1 MNKLEIH
8 QNINEFNINIRN
20 DLISDKT
27 SEISDYFESETESQT
42 TESSDSSINYFEDN
56 KSYIEDENWDLIE
69 VKNKSFDNNIEVVF
83 RSKERF
89 DFHKNEFKF
98 PPKLNQTFGDYRLER
113 KLKVDSNCIV
123 FVCHS
128 TLDRSNKFIAKIAI
142 NGEAKKLFYE
152 FENYSKLKGGNCVPK
167 LIHFYQ

>member
-56 KSYIEDENWDLIE
+56 RSCL
-69 VKNKSFDNNIEVVF
+69 SF
-83 RSKERF
+83 K
-89 DFHKNEFKF
+89 
-98 PPKLNQTFGDYRLER
+98 R
-113 KLKVDSNCIV
+113 KI
-123 FVCHS
+123 
-128 TLDRSNKFIAKIAI
+128 
-142 NGEAKKLFYE
+142 
-152 FENYSKLKGGNCVPK
+152 
-167 LIHFYQ
+167 